1 MSSATTISQKFFQ
14 GDYDEQDPRW
24 QAVDDYTLL
33 HLQSQRPNETHLNAA
48 FKNSLDQG
56 LPPIASSPVFGKMLS
71 LQCRIGRVTHALEV
85 GTLGAYTS
93 IWMAST
99 SPGLKVTTVEMD
111 PYHAKVARENCEKA
125 GVSDRVEIIL
135 GKGLDV
141 LPKLKAEIEAG
152 TRPQF
157 GLTYIDADKLNNWA
171 YFEMAVEMSGIGGCI
186 FVDNIVKSG
195 QLVDEKLKDDEMVA
209 GARKVIEGVGKDKRV
224 EAVVMQTVCQK
235 TYDGYLMA
243 VVVEK

>member
-1 MSSATTISQKFFQ
+1 MSSTTTTQKFFQ
-14 GDYDEQDPRW
+14 GDYKEQDPRW
-24 QAVDDYTLL
+24 QAVDDYTLE
-33 HLQSQRPNETHLNAA
+33 HLQSQRPNQPLLNAA

-71 LQCRIGRVTHALEV
+71 LQCRIGHVTHALEV
-85 GTLGAYTS
+85 GTLGGYTS
-93 IWMAST
+93 IWMAT
-99 SPGLKVTTVEMD
+99 TNPGLKVTTVEID
-111 PYHAKVARENCEKA
+111 PHHAKVARENCEKA

-135 GKGLDV
+135 GAGLDV
-141 LPKLKAEIEAG
+141 LPKLKSEIEAG

-171 YFEMAVEMSGIGGCI
+171 YFEIAVEMSRIGGCI
-186 FVDNIVKSG
+186 FVDNMVKG
-195 QLVDEKLKDDEMVA
+195 GKLVDEKFKEKVMVA